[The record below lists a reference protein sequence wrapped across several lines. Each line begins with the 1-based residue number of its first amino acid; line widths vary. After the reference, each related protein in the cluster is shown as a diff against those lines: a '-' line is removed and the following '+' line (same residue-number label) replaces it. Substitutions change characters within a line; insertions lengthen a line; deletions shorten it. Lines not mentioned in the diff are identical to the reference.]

1 MKSYYNAYV
10 EALEILKHTPLEIEP
25 SKFIKP
31 KGSKNTLSESKRKQ
45 LRKKRKK

>member
-1 MKSYYNAYV
+1 MKTYYNAHV
-10 EALEILKHTPLEIEP
+10 ESLEILKHIPLEVKP

-31 KGSKNTLSESKRKQ
+31 KGSKNTLSESKRKE